1 MVNQL
6 EHGNSKH
13 SGRRQVCLTQIQAMV
28 KQTCWISSTHQG
40 ITNTCTHP
48 CMPIKGVIC
57 NAVQCN
63 ARVFMAMVV
72 VVVARHEQASSQACE
87 LSGQGINVESEKRE
101 PMQHLLWTMELKSEE
116 RWMGTHLSKLM
127 QITPSTCECDGT
139 LVLVLPFPFPSPL
152 MDDAGSDAW
161 SSHKSHLCWSH
172 KLMNGAFVR
181 ERKKLLNAH
190 NG

>member
-1 MVNQL
+1 MEKHWKNITVQRCHALWEVNQL

-72 VVVARHEQASSQACE
+72 VVVARHEQTSSQACE
-87 LSGQGINVESEKRE
+87 LVWPRHKCWEWEEGANATPPVNHGTKEWRKVDGYTSVQVNADHTL
-101 PMQHLLWTMELKSEE
+101 HLLMW
-116 RWMGTHLSKLM
+116 WH
-127 QITPSTCECDGT
+127 TCSCFTFSFSFSPDGWCMIRC
-139 LVLVLPFPFPSPL
+139 LVQSQVTS
-152 MDDAGSDAW
+152 
-161 SSHKSHLCWSH
+161 
-172 KLMNGAFVR
+172 
-181 ERKKLLNAH
+181 LLES
-190 NG
+190 